1 MRLGEAWK
9 LKWTALDCQSD
20 SVRVTPEK
28 RSKKRSKP
36 GIFKLSSKLVAMLK
50 ALPLEGGFRKQRRRI
65 AAKLKNPRINRI
77 TFEILRHF
85 KGTMEYH
92 RTKDILHVKEVLGH
106 RSLKNTLVYT
116 HLVEFE
122 NDEFVSKVA
131 EDAKEACELV
141 EAGFEFVCPTQMS
154 LWCSRRGSDGTVHG
168 VRLWCGGW
176 DSNPRTPTGRDLES
190 RASSP

>member
-9 LKWTALDCQSD
+9 LKWTALDYQSD
-20 SVRVTPEK
+20 SVRVTPE
-28 RSKKRSKP
+28 KRSKP

-65 AAKLKNPRINRI
+65 AAKLKSPRINRI

-85 KGTMEYH
+85 KGTMGYH

-131 EDAKEACELV
+131 EDAKGACELV

-154 LWCSRRGSDGTVHG
+154 LYVQEEEVT
-168 VRLWCGGW
+168 
-176 DSNPRTPTGRDLES
+176 EK
-190 RASSP
+190 